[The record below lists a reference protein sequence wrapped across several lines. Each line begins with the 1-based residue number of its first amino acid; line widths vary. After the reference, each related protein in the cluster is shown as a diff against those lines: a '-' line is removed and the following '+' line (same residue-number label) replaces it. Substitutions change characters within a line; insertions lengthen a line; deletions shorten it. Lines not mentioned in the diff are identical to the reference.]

1 MRLLANYSKKVGEE
15 NYSNS
20 SYSVTVETTSEVTA
34 DKISETIDYL
44 FLEAR
49 EGVNHQIES
58 AKVNHQSTAKNG
70 LNVGGNGK
78 SKHSEEFN
86 NSNNRLPQGNNSNQY
101 QGNNNRFENQKQSN
115 TNGNNNGGGNG
126 GNCNANASTNNGNG
140 NNSNGS
146 NGNGNGHITEKQVSL
161 LFGLFAKAGIKDRT
175 GYLHDEFNVD
185 TDIKSMSKKQGSRII
200 EHLLKVTN
208 GAGA

>member
-20 SYSVTVETTSEVTA
+20 SYSVTVETTTEVTA
-34 DKISETIDYL
+34 EKISETIDYL

-49 EGVNHQIES
+49 EGVNRQIEE
-58 AKVNHQSTAKNG
+58 AKANHQTNGKN
-70 LNVGGNGK
+70 GGNGK
-78 SKHSEEFN
+78 LKHPENFTSY
-86 NSNNRLPQGNNSNQY
+86 NNRLPQENNTNQY

-126 GNCNANASTNNGNG
+126 NGNANASKNNGNG
-140 NNSNGS
+140 NNSNNS
-146 NGNGNGHITEKQVSL
+146 NNSNSNGNGHITEKQVSL
-161 LFGLFAKAGIKDRT
+161 LFGLLAKAGIKDRS
-175 GYLHDEFNVD
+175 GYLHDEFGID
-185 TDIKSMSKKQGSRII
+185 TEIKSMSKKQGSRII
-200 EHLLKVTN
+200 DHLLKVTN